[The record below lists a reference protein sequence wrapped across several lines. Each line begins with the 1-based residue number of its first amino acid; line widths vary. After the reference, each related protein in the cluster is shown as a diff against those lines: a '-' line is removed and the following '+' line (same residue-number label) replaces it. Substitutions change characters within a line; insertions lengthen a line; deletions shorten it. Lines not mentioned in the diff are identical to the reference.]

1 MNTKDIEKIIE
12 HLTKYKEQTLNINEC
27 GNYWKDQEQYYHHIL
42 PIKLAD
48 KNIINKGCDLSE
60 LLHTIKKH
68 QGFHHLNSSQA
79 LALNL
84 FGPLVKC
91 KRFDIIDNI
100 NPLSNSHFEY
110 IEDKIEKTTFDFFIE
125 DSCSANKYFF
135 EVKYT
140 EHDFGYTDNDQK
152 HQIKYEQIYRG
163 KLQKISAKVSK
174 EDFFE
179 QYQLWRNIIY
189 AEKGNVYFILPKF
202 RTDLVEKI
210 ENAKTLIADNDIKNR
225 INILYIDDIVKRAK
239 NVPEL
244 KEHYEEF
251 EKKYLVINLD

>member
-1 MNTKDIEKIIE
+1 MNVEEIVKKIKE
-12 HLTKYKEQTLNINEC
+12 HLTNYKKQTLKINEC
-27 GNYWKDQEQYYHHIL
+27 GEWWSNHKQYPHIL

-60 LLHTIKKH
+60 LSHTIKKH

-91 KRFDIIDNI
+91 KRLDIIIDII
-100 NPLSNSHFEY
+100 NPMSNGLFEH
-110 IEDKIEKTTFDFFIE
+110 IEDENEGTNFDFFIE
-125 DSCSANKYFF
+125 DSSANKYFF
-135 EVKYT
+135 EVKYSERT
-140 EHDFGYTDNDQK
+140 FGRTSNDQK
-152 HQIKYEQIYRG
+152 HQKKYDQIYIE
-163 KLQKISAKVSK
+163 KLQKISTEVSK
-174 EDFFE
+174 EDFFK

-239 NVPEL
+239 NVPKL

-251 EKKYLVINLD
+251 EKKYLMINLD